1 MLRLKNV
8 STMIGEH
15 QVIHDVSLE
24 IAEGDFVALLG
35 GNGAGKTSLLRTIA
49 GVLHPHQ
56 GTIEFKG
63 ESIGHIPAFKI
74 VGKGLSLCP
83 EGRQLFPQLPVYK
96 NLMLG
101 AFRRKDKKGIQESL
115 EQVYTLFPI
124 LKERYKQMAGTF
136 SGGEQ
141 QMLAVGRALM
151 SKPEMLLLD
160 EPSMGLAPL
169 IVESIAEVITKL
181 NSMGITIFLSE
192 QNALIALMITRH
204 GYVLE
209 NGHLVLQGLS
219 SDLLHNEKVRK
230 AYLGT

>member
-1 MLRLKNV
+1 MLKLKNI

-24 IAEGDFVALLG
+24 VKQGDFVALLG
-35 GNGAGKTSLLRTIA
+35 GNGAGKSSLFRTIA
-49 GVLHPHQ
+49 GVLHPHL
-56 GTIEFKG
+56 GSIEFKG
-63 ESIGHIPAFKI
+63 EPIHQMPAFKI

-101 AFRRKDKKGIQESL
+101 AFHRKDKKGIQESL
-115 EQVYTLFPI
+115 EQVYSLFPI
-124 LKERYKQMAGTF
+124 LKERHKQMAGTF

-141 QMLAVGRALM
+141 QMLAVARALM

-169 IVESIAEVITKL
+169 VVENIAEVITRL
-181 NSMGITIFLSE
+181 NGMGITIFLSE
-192 QNALIALMITRH
+192 QNAQIALMITRH

-209 NGHLVLQGLS
+209 NGSLVLQGPS
-219 SDLLHNEKVRK
+219 SDLMHNEKVRK